1 MKAKIAPKPEI
12 VLLYQQEKIKNG
24 DKLPEILEQM
34 GIRWKA
40 VTQQELCFT
49 TGELAEYRRKEDGE
63 RQELQQIPQTPA
75 MAMGGIAGKRLDQLL
90 NALNR
95 EQIDL
100 PVKMVITP
108 HNESWVFGE
117 LIEEVR
123 KEHELFLAME
133 RLKRLSMRAQ
143 TLENEEG
150 PLSRALFVS
159 TCAASGAAADGK
171 QGHYFTAMAS
181 ISTRAPSGSAATAT
195 QLRAG

>member
-12 VLLYQQEKIKNG
+12 ILLYQQEKIKNG
-24 DKLPEILEQM
+24 DKLPTILEQM

-143 TLENEEG
+143 TLENEEAQQ
-150 PLSRALFVS
+150 LVNLAKDALARMRGREDKQPDREELES
-159 TCAASGAAADGK
+159 LADRLENL
-171 QGHYFTAMAS
+171 F
-181 ISTRAPSGSAATAT
+181 
-195 QLRAG
+195 

>member
-1 MKAKIAPKPEI
+1 MSAESAA
-12 VLLYQQEKIKNG
+12 VL
-24 DKLPEILEQM
+24 
-34 GIRWKA
+34 
-40 VTQQELCFT
+40 
-49 TGELAEYRRKEDGE
+49 DGE

-143 TLENEEG
+143 TLENVNLAKDALARMRGREDKQPDREE
-150 PLSRALFVS
+150 LESLADRLENLF
-159 TCAASGAAADGK
+159 
-171 QGHYFTAMAS
+171 
-181 ISTRAPSGSAATAT
+181 
-195 QLRAG
+195 

>member
-90 NALNR
+90 
-95 EQIDL
+95 
-100 PVKMVITP
+100 
-108 HNESWVFGE
+108 
-117 LIEEVR
+117 
-123 KEHELFLAME
+123 
-133 RLKRLSMRAQ
+133 MRSIV
-143 TLENEEG
+143 
-150 PLSRALFVS
+150 SR
-159 TCAASGAAADGK
+159 
-171 QGHYFTAMAS
+171 S
-181 ISTRAPSGSAATAT
+181 IS
-195 QLRAG
+195 QLRWLLHRIMKAGCLES

>member
-1 MKAKIAPKPEI
+1 
-12 VLLYQQEKIKNG
+12 
-24 DKLPEILEQM
+24 
-34 GIRWKA
+34 
-40 VTQQELCFT
+40 
-49 TGELAEYRRKEDGE
+49 
-63 RQELQQIPQTPA
+63 

-133 RLKRLSMRAQ
+133 RLKRLSIRAQ
-143 TLENEEG
+143 TLENEEAQQ
-150 PLSRALFVS
+150 LVKLAKDALARMRGREDKQPNREELES
-159 TCAASGAAADGK
+159 LADRLENL
-171 QGHYFTAMAS
+171 F
-181 ISTRAPSGSAATAT
+181 
-195 QLRAG
+195 

>member
-1 MKAKIAPKPEI
+1 
-12 VLLYQQEKIKNG
+12 
-24 DKLPEILEQM
+24 M

-143 TLENEEG
+143 TLENEEAQQ
-150 PLSRALFVS
+150 LVKLAKDALARMRGREDRKPGRPPGKSVLNKK
-159 TCAASGAAADGK
+159 ASEYSDAFFDGIK
-171 QGHYFTAMAS
+171 TSEKVFLQDNMPRWRLPVY
-181 ISTRAPSGSAATAT
+181 
-195 QLRAG
+195 LRKSENGCCGKNVGF